1 MNKNYLG
8 LCNSSDILEAH
19 ATFGNRR
26 LDWARDEQQ
35 TGTASGAAVAPGTEA
50 AIEAAPPAKAATE
63 AAPPAKAATGRR
75 GLETVDAGAPRAFER
90 LAAALIRDGAAV
102 IGGACSEAQCAA
114 VVRDLQPYELEVQG
128 QGVGCVLARSDASW
142 GE

>member
-1 MNKNYLG
+1 M
-8 LCNSSDILEAH
+8 
-19 ATFGNRR
+19 
-26 LDWARDEQQ
+26 
-35 TGTASGAAVAPGTEA
+35 
-50 AIEAAPPAKAATE
+50 
-63 AAPPAKAATGRR
+63 
-75 GLETVDAGAPRAFER
+75 DAGAPRAFER